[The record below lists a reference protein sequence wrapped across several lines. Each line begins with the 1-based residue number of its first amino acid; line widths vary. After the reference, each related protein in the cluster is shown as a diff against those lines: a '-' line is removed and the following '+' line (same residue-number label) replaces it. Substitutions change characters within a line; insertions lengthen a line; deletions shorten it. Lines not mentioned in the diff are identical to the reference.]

1 MIQKP
6 PSLDEVPVLLPNN
19 SQLQQQQKY
28 LAPQDAHHQVWNFFS
43 VSYYC
48 KVTREI
54 VLVRVLI
61 IVLRDNFQSAMS
73 E

>member
-28 LAPQDAHHQVWNFFS
+28 LAPQDALHQAWDFFL
-43 VSYYC
+43 VS
-48 KVTREI
+48 
-54 VLVRVLI
+54 LL
-61 IVLRDNFQSAMS
+61 LQSDT
-73 E
+73 